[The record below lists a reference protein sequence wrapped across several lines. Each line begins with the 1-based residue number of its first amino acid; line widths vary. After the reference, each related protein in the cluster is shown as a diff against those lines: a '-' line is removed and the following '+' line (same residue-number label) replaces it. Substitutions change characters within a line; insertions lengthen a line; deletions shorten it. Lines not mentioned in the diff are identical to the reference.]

1 MYSPSKSQEYS
12 GKHSLSLKNISTSP
26 REKVMRLIEMITDGN
41 TYTEMK
47 NNFLSIYL
55 QSSHGVFSS

>member
-1 MYSPSKSQEYS
+1 
-12 GKHSLSLKNISTSP
+12 
-26 REKVMRLIEMITDGN
+26 MIPDGN

-55 QSSHGVFSS
+55 QSSHGVFSSWKQLNWKLQTSIKNNDKDWKK